1 MQQLTSKWVLII
13 PIPSAIALSRWC
25 PASVHSSPQPACRFL
40 KTSSKVVDKM
50 ASNAT
55 QIVQTFKDALD
66 KLQDGGKGGG

>member
-1 MQQLTSKWVLII
+1 MQQLTSKWVLIF
-13 PIPSAIALSRWC
+13 PIPAALALARWC
-25 PASVHSSPQPACRFL
+25 PASIQSSLQPACRFL

-50 ASNAT
+50 ASNAS

>member
-1 MQQLTSKWVLII
+1 MQQLTSKWVLIA
-13 PIPSAIALSRWC
+13 PSASALSSWC
-25 PASVHSSPQPACRFL
+25 PASVHSSLQSACRFF